1 MFDVLSLY
9 IALTPLAVYLMLL
22 GIVNMSRRP
31 FVVSG
36 TRDLAVVL
44 VALSGFVAVGPMQ
57 LFFPVGSE
65 WALGVYVWF
74 YMAILYGLFAF
85 LFLLHQRLRLNIYNM
100 TLLDLRPILSDVAM
114 ELDETARWAGDAL
127 ALPKLGILLYLDANE
142 KMENVSLISCGKK
155 QAPESWAKLRDALTQ
170 KLSTVS
176 IEGKRPVGTA
186 FFVAGLLAFIL
197 LHGMVWFDSAEI
209 LHALPEFLR
218 I

>member
-1 MFDVLSLY
+1 
-9 IALTPLAVYLMLL
+9 
-22 GIVNMSRRP
+22 
-31 FVVSG
+31 
-36 TRDLAVVL
+36 
-44 VALSGFVAVGPMQ
+44 
-57 LFFPVGSE
+57 
-65 WALGVYVWF
+65 
-74 YMAILYGLFAF
+74 
-85 LFLLHQRLRLNIYNM
+85 M
-100 TLLDLRPILSDVAM
+100 TMLDLRPILSDVAM

-176 IEGKRPVGTA
+176 IEGNRPVGTA